1 MLPFYTGLKEWIP
14 GGGGFPR
21 ESYFFF
27 FVLKS
32 FLDGTS
38 MDKE

>member
-1 MLPFYTGLKEWIP
+1 MN
-14 GGGGFPR
+14 GFPGAV
-21 ESYFFF
+21 SPGNPILSF

>member
-1 MLPFYTGLKEWIP
+1 MLPFYTGLNEWIP
-14 GGGGFPR
+14 GGGFPR
-21 ESYFFF
+21 ESYSFS

>member
-1 MLPFYTGLKEWIP
+1 MLPFYTGLNEWIP
-14 GGGGFPR
+14 GGGFPGNPIL
-21 ESYFFF
+21 SFF

>member
-14 GGGGFPR
+14 GGGFPGNPIL
-21 ESYFFF
+21 SF